1 MLGSTHGTL
10 TTDSRRARAIACGEH
25 PAQAV
30 HGRPAGAGDL
40 DVSGRPLYAA
50 VPDLDRFF
58 RPESVAVVGASD
70 TEGRP
75 NTGITRQLLAWSER
89 VGARLHPVHPT
100 RESVFG
106 IPCAPSVAALPEQVD
121 LAVLL
126 LSDPLPVIGELA
138 EAKVKFAVAFA
149 SGFAETGAEGAAA
162 QERLAAAVARADGL
176 RLLGPN
182 TNLNAF
188 ERFREDLDGPAI
200 ALITQSGH
208 QGRPL
213 FSLQELGIRL
223 SHWAPTGNEADLET
237 ADFISYFAERPE
249 VGAIAAYVEGLK
261 DGRAFL
267 LAADRAARRGVP
279 VVAVKVGRTETGA
292 RTAASHTGK
301 LTGADAVVDAAMR
314 QYGVIRVDGLDELQD
329 TATLLARAR
338 RHRVPDSSAS
348 APSAPASSAP
358 GSAMSSPAASS
369 PAVSRPALPRPEG
382 VVVYSISGG
391 TGAHF
396 ADLATEAGL
405 PLPTLS
411 EAKQAELH
419 QWIPDYLSVANPVDN
434 GGHPVGDWRGPRI
447 LDAILDD
454 PAVGVL
460 ICPITGPFPPMS
472 DKLAQD
478 LVAAAERTDKLVCV
492 VWGSPVGTEAAYRE
506 TLLGSSR
513 VATFRTFA
521 NCITAVRAHLDH
533 TRFTAAYRSPFD
545 EAPRSPSPSFR
556 KAQALMRPGQQLSE
570 HAAKQL
576 LRAYGIRVPRE
587 QLVTS
592 AAAAVR
598 AASLVGYPVVMK
610 ASGASIAHKTELGL
624 VKIGLTSASQIR
636 DAYRELTDIARYE
649 DVSLDGVL
657 VCQMVERGVEM
668 VVGVTHDDLF
678 GPTVTVGLGGVL
690 VEVLRDS
697 AVRVPPFGEDQAHAM
712 LAELRGRALLGGVR
726 GAPPA
731 DVDALVEVVLRVQ
744 RMALELGD
752 QIAELDIN
760 PLMVLPRGQG
770 AVALDALAACR

>member
-10 TTDSRRARAIACGEH
+10 TTDFRARVHACGES
-25 PAQAV
+25 PRTAV
-30 HGRPAGAGDL
+30 HSTAAPTAEDTVAV
-40 DVSGRPLYAA
+40 DVSGRPLHAD

-70 TEGRP
+70 ADGRP
-75 NTGITRQLLAWSER
+75 NTGITRQLIAWAER
-89 VGARLHPVHPT
+89 VGARIHPVHPT
-100 RESVFG
+100 RPTVFG
-106 IPCAPSVAALPEQVD
+106 LPCHASVADLPEQVD

-126 LSDPLPVIGELA
+126 VADPLPVIEELA
-138 EAKVKFAVAFA
+138 ETKVKFAVAFA
-149 SGFAETGAEGAAA
+149 SGFAEAGDAGAAA
-162 QERLAAAVARADGL
+162 QARLTAAVQRSGL

-208 QGRPL
+208 QGRPVYT
-213 FSLQELGIRL
+213 LQELGIRL

-237 ADFISYFAERPE
+237 SDFISYFAEQPE
-249 VGAIAAYVEGLK
+249 VGAIACYVEGLK
-261 DGRAFL
+261 DGRQFL
-267 LAADRAARRGVP
+267 LAADRAARNGVP

-292 RTAASHTGK
+292 RMAASHTGK
-301 LTGADAVVDAAMR
+301 LTGADTVVDAAMR
-314 QYGVIRVDGLDELQD
+314 QFGVIRVDGLDELQD
-329 TATLLARAR
+329 TAALLARAR
-338 RHRVPDSSAS
+338 KPKAD
-348 APSAPASSAP
+348 
-358 GSAMSSPAASS
+358 
-369 PAVSRPALPRPEG
+369 G

-396 ADLATEAGL
+396 SDLATEAGL
-405 PLPTLS
+405 TLPTLS
-411 EAKQAELH
+411 RPKQDELH
-419 QWIPDYLSVANPVDN
+419 QWIPDYLNVANPVDN
-434 GGHPVGDWRGPRI
+434 GGHPVGDWRGRKI
-447 LDAILDD
+447 IDALLAD
-454 PAVGVL
+454 PSVGVL

-478 LVAAAERTDKLVCV
+478 LVDAAEATDKLICV
-492 VWGSPVGTEAAYRE
+492 IWGSPVGTEDAYRRV
-506 TLLGSSR
+506 LLGSSR
-513 VATFRTFA
+513 VATFRTFG
-521 NCITAVRAHLDH
+521 NCITAVRAYLGHH
-533 TRFTAAYRSPFD
+533 RFTAGYRSPFED
-545 EAPRSPSPSFR
+545 APRSPSPSYR

-598 AASLVGYPVVMK
+598 AAGLVGYPVVMK
-610 ASGASIAHKTELGL
+610 ASGPQLAHKTELGL

-649 DVSLDGVL
+649 NVPLDGIL

-668 VVGVTHDDLF
+668 VVGVTQDDLF

-690 VEVLRDS
+690 VEVLHDA
-697 AVRVPPFGEDQAHAM
+697 AVRVPPFGEDQARAM
-712 LAELRGRALLGGVR
+712 LGELRGHALLEGVR

-731 DVDALVEVVLRVQ
+731 DVDALVEVVLRIQ

-752 QIAELDIN
+752 ELSELDIN

-770 AVALDALAACR
+770 AVALDALAICR

>member
-1 MLGSTHGTL
+1 MLGSTHGTF
-10 TTDSRRARAIACGEH
+10 TTDFRARVEACGET
-25 PAQAV
+25 PKAAV
-30 HGRPAGAGDL
+30 HSTAAPSAEDAVAL
-40 DVSGRPLYAA
+40 DVSGRPLYSD

-70 TEGRP
+70 ADGRP
-75 NTGITRQLLAWSER
+75 NTGITRQLIAWAGR
-89 VGARLHPVHPT
+89 VGARIHPVHPT
-100 RESVFG
+100 RPAVFG
-106 IPCAPSVAALPEQVD
+106 LPCHASVADLPEDVD

-126 LSDPLPVIGELA
+126 VGDPLPVIEELA
-138 EAKVKFAVAFA
+138 DTKVKFAVAFA
-149 SGFAETGAEGAAA
+149 SGFAETGDAGAAA
-162 QERLAAAVARADGL
+162 QARLTAAVRRSGL

-188 ERFREDLDGPAI
+188 EEFRDDLDGPAI

-208 QGRPL
+208 QGRPVYA
-213 FSLQELGIRL
+213 LQELGIRL

-237 ADFISYFAERPE
+237 ADFISYFAEQPE
-249 VGAIAAYVEGLK
+249 VGAIACYVEGLK
-261 DGRAFL
+261 DGRSFL

-292 RTAASHTGK
+292 RMAASHTGK
-301 LTGADAVVDAAMR
+301 LTGADTVVDAAMR
-314 QYGVIRVDGLDELQD
+314 QFGVIRVDGLDELQD
-329 TATLLARAR
+329 TAALLARAR
-338 RHRVPDSSAS
+338 RPKAD
-348 APSAPASSAP
+348 
-358 GSAMSSPAASS
+358 
-369 PAVSRPALPRPEG
+369 G

-396 ADLATEAGL
+396 SDLATEAGL
-405 PLPTLS
+405 TLPTLS
-411 EAKQAELH
+411 RARQDELH
-419 QWIPDYLSVANPVDN
+419 QWIPQYLNVANPVDN
-434 GGHPVGDWRGPRI
+434 GGHPVGDWRGRKI
-447 LDAILDD
+447 IDAILAD
-454 PAVGVL
+454 PSVGVL

-472 DKLAQD
+472 DRLAQD
-478 LVAAAERTDKLVCV
+478 LVDAAEQTDKLICV
-492 VWGSPVGTEAAYRE
+492 IWGSPVGTEEAYR
-506 TLLGSSR
+506 TTPLGSSR
-513 VATFRTFA
+513 VATFRTFG
-521 NCITAVRAHLDH
+521 NCITAVRAYLGHH
-533 TRFTAAYRSPFD
+533 RFTAAYRSPFD
-545 EAPRSPSPSFR
+545 DAPRTPSPSFR

-598 AASLVGYPVVMK
+598 AAGLVGYPVVMK
-610 ASGASIAHKTELGL
+610 ASGPQLAHKTEMGL

-649 DVSLDGVL
+649 NVPLDGIL

-668 VVGVTHDDLF
+668 VVGVTQDDLF

-690 VEVLRDS
+690 VEVLHDA
-697 AVRVPPFGEDQAHAM
+697 AVRVPPFGEDQARAM
-712 LAELRGRALLGGVR
+712 LTELRGHALLEGVR

-744 RMALELGD
+744 RMALELGED
-752 QIAELDIN
+752 LSELDIN

-770 AVALDALAACR
+770 AVALDALAVCR

>member
-10 TTDSRRARAIACGEH
+10 TSGLRHRVVACGDESRS
-25 PAQAV
+25 AAV
-30 HGRPAGAGDL
+30 HGSTPPATPAADDR
-40 DVSGRPLYAA
+40 DVSGRPLHAP

-70 TEGRP
+70 AEGRP
-75 NTGITRQLLAWSER
+75 NTGITRQLLAWAER

-106 IPCAPSVAALPEQVD
+106 LPCVPSVSALPEQVD

-126 LSDPLPVIGELA
+126 VKDPLPLVDELSD
-138 EAKVKFAVAFA
+138 AKVRFAVAFA
-149 SGFAETGAEGAAA
+149 SGFAETGEEGAAA
-162 QERLAAAVARADGL
+162 QARLAAAVSATDSGL

-188 ERFREDLDGPAI
+188 ERFREDLSGPAI

-208 QGRPL
+208 QGRPV
-213 FSLQELGIRL
+213 FSLQQIGVRL

-237 ADFISYFAERPE
+237 ADFISYFSSLPE
-249 VGAIAAYVEGLK
+249 VGAIAAYIEGLK

-267 LAADRAARRGVP
+267 LAADRAARNKVP

-301 LTGADAVVDAAMR
+301 LTGADDVVDAAMR
-314 QYGVIRVDGLDELQD
+314 QFGVIRVDGLDELQD
-329 TATLLARAR
+329 TAALLARAR
-338 RHRVPDSSAS
+338 
-348 APSAPASSAP
+348 APQAD
-358 GSAMSSPAASS
+358 
-369 PAVSRPALPRPEG
+369 G
-382 VVVYSISGG
+382 VAVYSISGG

-396 ADLATEAGL
+396 ADLATAAGL
-405 PLPTLS
+405 GLPTLS
-411 EAKQAELH
+411 AAKQAELH
-419 QWIPDYLSVANPVDN
+419 EWIPEYLGVANPIDN
-434 GGHPVGDWRGPRI
+434 GGHPVGDWRGRKI
-447 LDAILDD
+447 IDAILAD
-454 PAVGVL
+454 PSVGVL

-472 DKLAQD
+472 DRLAQD
-478 LVAAAERTDKLVCV
+478 LADAAEATDKLICV
-492 VWGSPVGTEAAYRE
+492 VWGSPVGTEDAYRQ

-513 VATFRTFA
+513 LATFRTFG
-521 NCITAVRAHLDH
+521 NCITAVRAYLEHH
-533 TRFTAAYRSPFD
+533 RFTAGYRSPFD
-545 EAPRSPSPSFR
+545 EAPRTPSPSFR

-598 AASLVGYPVVMK
+598 SAAQVGYPVVMK
-610 ASGASIAHKTELGL
+610 ASGPQLGHKTELGL
-624 VKIGLTSASQIR
+624 VKVGLTSASQVR
-636 DAYRELTDIARYE
+636 DAYRELTDIAAYE
-649 DVSLDGVL
+649 GVDLDGIL
-657 VCQMVERGVEM
+657 VCQMIERGVEM
-668 VVGVTHDDLF
+668 VVGVGRDALF

-690 VEVLRDS
+690 VEVLGDA
-697 AVRVPPFGEDQAHAM
+697 AVRVPPFGESDARAM
-712 LAELRGRALLGGVR
+712 LTELRGHPLLEGVR

-752 QIAELDIN
+752 DLSELDIN

-770 AVALDALAACR
+770 AVALDALAVCR

>member
-1 MLGSTHGTL
+1 MLGSTYGTF
-10 TTDSRRARAIACGEH
+10 TTDPRRARVVACGEA
-25 PAQAV
+25 PAPAV
-30 HGRPAGAGDL
+30 HGRAATADDL
-40 DVSGRPLYAA
+40 DVSGRPLHAE

-58 RPESVAVVGASD
+58 RPESVAVIGASD
-70 TEGRP
+70 AEGRP
-75 NTGITRQLLAWSER
+75 NTGITRQLMDWAER

-100 RESVFG
+100 RQSVFG
-106 IPCAPSVAALPEQVD
+106 TPCFPSVADLPEQVD

-126 LSDPLPVIGELA
+126 VSDPLPLIEELA
-138 EAKVKFAVAFA
+138 ESKVKFAVAFA
-149 SGFAETGAEGAAA
+149 SGFAETGEEGAAA
-162 QERLAAAVARADGL
+162 QARLAAAVERSGL

-188 ERFREDLDGPAI
+188 EKFRDDLEGPAI

-208 QGRPL
+208 QGRPV
-213 FSLQELGIRL
+213 FTMQEIGVRL

-237 ADFISYFAERPE
+237 SDFISYFAERPE
-249 VGAIAAYVEGLK
+249 VGAIACYVEGLK
-261 DGRAFL
+261 DGRSFL
-267 LAADRAARRGVP
+267 LAADRAAQRGVP

-292 RTAASHTGK
+292 RMAASHTGK
-301 LTGADAVVDAAMR
+301 LTGADTVVDAAMR

-329 TATLLARAR
+329 TSALLARAR
-338 RHRVPDSSAS
+338 P
-348 APSAPASSAP
+348 
-358 GSAMSSPAASS
+358 
-369 PAVSRPALPRPEG
+369 PRAEG

-396 ADLATEAGL
+396 SDLATEAGL
-405 PLPTLS
+405 PLPALS
-411 EAKQAELH
+411 DAKQAQLH
-419 QWIPDYLSVANPVDN
+419 QWIPDYLNVANPVDN
-434 GGHPVGDWRGPRI
+434 GGHPVGDWRGRKI
-447 LDAILDD
+447 IDAILDD
-454 PAVGVL
+454 PEVGVL

-478 LVAAAERTDKLVCV
+478 LVDAAEQTDKLVCV
-492 VWGSPVGTEAAYRE
+492 VWGSPVGTEDAYRT

-521 NCITAVRAHLDH
+521 NCITAVRAYLDH
-533 TRFTAAYRSPFD
+533 HRFTTRYRSPFAD
-545 EAPRSPSPSFR
+545 APRTASPSFR
-556 KAQALMRPGQQLSE
+556 KAQALMRSGQQLSE

-598 AASLVGYPVVMK
+598 AAGLVGYPVVMK
-610 ASGASIAHKTELGL
+610 ASGAHLAHKSELGL
-624 VKIGLTSASQIR
+624 VKIGLTSASQVR

-649 DVSLDGVL
+649 GIALDGVL

-668 VVGVTHDDLF
+668 VVGVTQDELF

-690 VEVLRDS
+690 VEVLRDV
-697 AVRVPPFGEDQAHAM
+697 AVRVPPFGEDQALTM
-712 LAELRGRALLGGVR
+712 LSELRGRPLLDGVR

-731 DVDALVEVVLRVQ
+731 DIDALVEVVLRVQ

-752 QIAELDIN
+752 ELAELDIN

-770 AVALDALAACR
+770 AVALDALAVCR

>member
-25 PAQAV
+25 PTQVV
-30 HGRPAGAGDL
+30 HGRPAEAGDL
-40 DVSGRPLYAA
+40 DVSGRPLYAD

-106 IPCAPSVAALPEQVD
+106 IPCAPSVADLPEQVD

-126 LSDPLPVIGELA
+126 LSDPLPVIDELA

-149 SGFAETGAEGAAA
+149 SGFAETGEEGAAA

-188 ERFREDLDGPAI
+188 ERFRDDLDGPAI

-208 QGRPL
+208 QGRPV

-314 QYGVIRVDGLDELQD
+314 QFGVIRVDGLDELQD

-338 RHRVPDSSAS
+338 RPRTPDPATPDSAT
-348 APSAPASSAP
+348 P
-358 GSAMSSPAASS
+358 GSAA
-369 PAVSRPALPRPEG
+369 PRPEG

-419 QWIPDYLSVANPVDN
+419 QWIPEYLSVANPVDN

-533 TRFTAAYRSPFD
+533 TRFTSAYRSPFD

-556 KAQALMRPGQQLSE
+556 KAKALMRPGQQLSE

-610 ASGASIAHKTELGL
+610 ASGARIAHKTELGL

-697 AVRVPPFGEDQAHAM
+697 AVRVPPFAEDQAHAM
-712 LAELRGRALLGGVR
+712 LAELRGRALLDGVR

-752 QIAELDIN
+752 EIAELDIN

-770 AVALDALAACR
+770 AVALDALAVCR

>member
-1 MLGSTHGTL
+1 MLGSTYGTF
-10 TTDSRRARAIACGEH
+10 TSDPRRARAVACGNL
-25 PAQAV
+25 PAATV
-30 HGRPAGAGDL
+30 HGRAAAAGDL
-40 DVSGRPLYAA
+40 DVGGRPLYAD

-58 RPESVAVVGASD
+58 RPESVAVIGASD
-70 TEGRP
+70 AEGRP
-75 NTGITRQLLAWSER
+75 NTGITRRLLAWAER

-100 RESVFG
+100 RTAVFG
-106 IPCAPSVAALPEQVD
+106 TPCVRSVRELAEPVD

-126 LSDPLPVIGELA
+126 VGDPLPVVEELA

-149 SGFAETGAEGAAA
+149 AGFAEAGDAGAAE
-162 QERLAAAVARADGL
+162 QERLAAAAARAGL

-188 ERFREDLDGPAI
+188 EEFRDDLEGPAI

-208 QGRPL
+208 QGRPV
-213 FSLQELGIRL
+213 FTLQELGVRL

-237 ADFISYFAERPE
+237 ADFISYFAEQPE

-279 VVAVKVGRTETGA
+279 VVAVKVGRTEAGA

-329 TATLLARAR
+329 TAALLARAR
-338 RHRVPDSSAS
+338 P
-348 APSAPASSAP
+348 
-358 GSAMSSPAASS
+358 
-369 PAVSRPALPRPEG
+369 PRSDG

-405 PLPTLS
+405 RLPTLS
-411 EAKQAELH
+411 AAKQAELH
-419 QWIPDYLSVANPVDN
+419 DWIPHYLNVANPVDN
-434 GGHPVGDWRGPRI
+434 GGHPVGDWRGRKI
-447 LDAILDD
+447 IDAILAD
-454 PAVGVL
+454 PDVGVL

-472 DKLAQD
+472 DRLAED
-478 LVAAAERTDKLVCV
+478 LVAAAEETDKLVCV

-521 NCITAVRAHLDH
+521 NCIGAVRAYVDH
-533 TRFTAAYRSPFD
+533 HRFTASYRSPFD
-545 EAPRSPSPSFR
+545 EAPRTVSPSFR
-556 KAQALMRPGQQLSE
+556 KAQALLRPGQQLSE

-598 AASLVGYPVVMK
+598 AAGLVGYPVVMK
-610 ASGASIAHKTELGL
+610 ASGAHIAHKTELGL
-624 VKIGLTSASQIR
+624 VKVGLTSASQVR
-636 DAYRELTDIARYE
+636 DAYRDLTDIARYE
-649 DVSLDGVL
+649 GVDLDGVL
-657 VCQMVERGVEM
+657 VCQLVERGVEM
-668 VVGVTHDDLF
+668 VVGVTPDPLF

-690 VEVLRDS
+690 VEVLRDV
-697 AVRVPPFGEDQAHAM
+697 AVRVPPFGEEEARGMVAS
-712 LAELRGRALLGGVR
+712 LRGRALLDGVR
-726 GAPPA
+726 GAAAA
-731 DVDALVEVVLRVQ
+731 DVDALVEVTLRVQ

-752 QIAELDIN
+752 SLAELDIN
-760 PLMVLPRGQG
+760 PLVVLPRGQG
-770 AVALDALAACR
+770 AVALDALAVCH

>member
-10 TTDSRRARAIACGEH
+10 TTDFRARVEACGET
-25 PAQAV
+25 PRTAV
-30 HGRPAGAGDL
+30 HSTTASSAREAGAL
-40 DVSGRPLYAA
+40 DVSGRPLHAD

-58 RPESVAVVGASD
+58 RPESVAVIGASD
-70 TEGRP
+70 VEGRP
-75 NTGITRQLLAWSER
+75 NTGITRQLIAWAER
-89 VGARLHPVHPT
+89 VGARIHPVHPT
-100 RESVFG
+100 RPTVFG
-106 IPCAPSVAALPEQVD
+106 LPCHASVADLPEQVD

-126 LSDPLPVIGELA
+126 VGDPLPVIEELA

-149 SGFAETGAEGAAA
+149 SGFAETGDAGAAA
-162 QERLAAAVARADGL
+162 QARLAGAVRRSGL

-188 ERFREDLDGPAI
+188 EEFRDDLEGPAI

-208 QGRPL
+208 QGRPVYT
-213 FSLQELGIRL
+213 LQELGIRL

-237 ADFISYFAERPE
+237 ADFISYFSEQPE
-249 VGAIAAYVEGLK
+249 VGAIACYVEGLK
-261 DGRAFL
+261 DGRSFL
-267 LAADRAARRGVP
+267 LAADRAARNGIP

-292 RTAASHTGK
+292 RMAASHTGK
-301 LTGADAVVDAAMR
+301 LTGADTVVDAAMR
-314 QYGVIRVDGLDELQD
+314 QFGVIRVDGLDELQD
-329 TATLLARAR
+329 TAALLARAR
-338 RHRVPDSSAS
+338 R
-348 APSAPASSAP
+348 
-358 GSAMSSPAASS
+358 
-369 PAVSRPALPRPEG
+369 PRAEG

-396 ADLATEAGL
+396 SDLATEAGL
-405 PLPTLS
+405 TLPTLS
-411 EAKQAELH
+411 PAKQDELH
-419 QWIPDYLSVANPVDN
+419 QWIPPYLNVANPVDN
-434 GGHPVGDWRGPRI
+434 GGHPVGDWRGRKI
-447 LDAILDD
+447 IDAILAD

-460 ICPITGPFPPMS
+460 ICPITGPFRPMS

-478 LVAAAERTDKLVCV
+478 LVDAAEQTDKLICV
-492 VWGSPVGTEAAYRE
+492 VWGSPVGTEEAYRT

-513 VATFRTFA
+513 VATFRTFG
-521 NCITAVRAHLDH
+521 NCITAVRAYLGHH
-533 TRFTAAYRSPFD
+533 RFTAAYRSPFED
-545 EAPRSPSPSFR
+545 APRTPSPSYR

-598 AASLVGYPVVMK
+598 AAGLVGYPVVMK
-610 ASGASIAHKTELGL
+610 ASGPQLGHKTELGL

-649 DVSLDGVL
+649 NVPLDGIL

-668 VVGVTHDDLF
+668 VVGVTQDDLF

-690 VEVLRDS
+690 VEVLHDA
-697 AVRVPPFGEDQAHAM
+697 AVRVPPFGEDQARAM
-712 LAELRGRALLGGVR
+712 LTELRGHALLEGVR

-752 QIAELDIN
+752 SLSELDIN

-770 AVALDALAACR
+770 AVALDALAICR

>member
-10 TTDSRRARAIACGEH
+10 TTHSRPARVVACGEQPPH
-25 PAQAV
+25 TV
-30 HGRPAGAGDL
+30 HGMSAPHHGSGGQGADAPVDR
-40 DVSGRPLYAA
+40 DVSGRPLHAP

-58 RPESVAVVGASD
+58 RPESVAVIGASD

-75 NTGITRQLLAWSER
+75 NTGITRQLIAWAER
-89 VGARLHPVHPT
+89 GGARLHPVHPH
-100 RESVFG
+100 RRQVFG
-106 IPCAPSVAALPEQVD
+106 RPCCATVADLPEPVD
-121 LAVLL
+121 LAVVLVG
-126 LSDPLPVIGELA
+126 DPLPVIEELA
-138 EAKVKFAVAFA
+138 EAKVKYAVAFA
-149 SGFAETGAEGAAA
+149 SGFAETGERGAAA
-162 QERLAAAVARADGL
+162 QARLAEAVERSGL

-188 ERFREDLDGPAI
+188 ETFREDLDGPAI

-208 QGRPL
+208 QGRPV
-213 FSLQELGIRL
+213 FTLQELGIRL

-237 ADFISYFAERPE
+237 ADFLSYFATRPE

-261 DGRAFL
+261 DGRSFL
-267 LAADRAARRGVP
+267 LAADRAARNKVP

-292 RTAASHTGK
+292 RMAASHTGK
-301 LTGADAVVDAAMR
+301 LTGADGVVDAAMR
-314 QYGVIRVDGLDELQD
+314 QFGVIRVDGLDELQD
-329 TATLLARAR
+329 TAALLARAKQ
-338 RHRVPDSSAS
+338 PTA
-348 APSAPASSAP
+348 
-358 GSAMSSPAASS
+358 
-369 PAVSRPALPRPEG
+369 EG
-382 VVVYSISGG
+382 VAVYSISGG

-396 ADLATEAGL
+396 SDLATAAGL
-405 PLPTLS
+405 RLPTLDG
-411 EAKQAELH
+411 AKQAELH
-419 QWIPDYLSVANPVDN
+419 QWIPDYLNVANPIDN
-434 GGHPVGDWRGPRI
+434 GGHPVGDWRGRKI
-447 LDAILDD
+447 IDAILAD
-454 PAVGVL
+454 PSIGVL

-478 LVAAAERTDKLVCV
+478 LVDAAEHTDKLVCV
-492 VWGSPVGTEAAYRE
+492 VWGSPVGTEEAYRS

-521 NCITAVRAHLDH
+521 NCIMAVRAYLDH
-533 TRFTAAYRSPFD
+533 HRFAAAYRSPFD
-545 EAPRSPSPSFR
+545 DAPRVLSPSAR

-610 ASGASIAHKTELGL
+610 ASGPQLAHKTELGL
-624 VKIGLTSASQIR
+624 VKVALTSASQVR

-649 DVSLDGVL
+649 DLPLDGVL
-657 VCQMVERGVEM
+657 VCQMIERGVEM
-668 VVGVTHDDLF
+668 VVGVTHDSLF

-690 VEVLRDS
+690 VEVLRDV
-697 AVRVPPFGEDQAHAM
+697 AVGVPPFGEDQTRAM
-712 LAELRGRALLGGVR
+712 LDELRGRALLDGVR

-744 RMALELGD
+744 RMALEMGGEL
-752 QIAELDIN
+752 AELDIN
-760 PLMVLPRGQG
+760 PLVVLPRGQG
-770 AVALDALAACR
+770 AVALDALAVCH

>member
-10 TTDSRRARAIACGEH
+10 TTDSRRARVIACGEQ
-25 PAQAV
+25 PSPVV
-30 HGRPAGAGDL
+30 HGRPAEVDDL
-40 DVSGRPLYAA
+40 DVSGRPLYADA
-50 VPDLDRFF
+50 PDLDRFF
-58 RPESVAVVGASD
+58 RPGSVAVIGASD
-70 TEGRP
+70 AEGRP
-75 NTGITRQLLAWSER
+75 NTGITRQLIGWAER

-100 RESVFG
+100 RASVFG
-106 IPCAPSVAALPEQVD
+106 LPCLPSVADLPEQVD

-126 LSDPLPVIGELA
+126 VADPLPVIEELA
-138 EAKVKFAVAFA
+138 EAKVRFAVAFA

-162 QERLAAAVARADGL
+162 QTRLADAVRRSGL

-188 ERFREDLDGPAI
+188 EHFRDDLEGPAV

-208 QGRPL
+208 QGRPV
-213 FSLQELGIRL
+213 FAMQQLGVRL

-249 VGAIAAYVEGLK
+249 VGAIACYIEGLK
-261 DGRAFL
+261 DGRSFL
-267 LAADRAARRGVP
+267 LAADRAARRKVP
-279 VVAVKVGRTETGA
+279 VVAVKVGRTETGS

-329 TATLLARAR
+329 TAALLARAR
-338 RHRVPDSSAS
+338 PPQAD
-348 APSAPASSAP
+348 
-358 GSAMSSPAASS
+358 
-369 PAVSRPALPRPEG
+369 G

-396 ADLATEAGL
+396 ADLAGAAGL
-405 PLPTLS
+405 DLPVLS
-411 EAKQAELH
+411 DAKQAELH
-419 QWIPDYLSVANPVDN
+419 TWIPDYLNVVNPVDN
-434 GGHPVGDWRGPRI
+434 GGHPVGDWRGRKI
-447 LDAILDD
+447 IDALLAD

-478 LVAAAERTDKLVCV
+478 LVDAAERTDKLVCV
-492 VWGSPVGTEAAYRE
+492 VWGSPVGTEDAYRT

-533 TRFTAAYRSPFD
+533 ARFTAAYRSPFD
-545 EAPRSPSPSFR
+545 EAPRTPSPSFR
-556 KAQALMRPGQQLSE
+556 KAQALMRPGHQLSE

-598 AASLVGYPVVMK
+598 AASQVGYPVVMK
-610 ASGASIAHKTELGL
+610 ASGAQLAHKTELGL
-624 VKIGLTSASQIR
+624 VKIGLTSASQVR

-649 DVSLDGVL
+649 GLPLDGVL

-668 VVGVTHDDLF
+668 VVGVTHDQLF

-690 VEVLRDS
+690 VEVLRDA
-697 AVRVPPFGEDQAHAM
+697 AVRVPPFGDDEARAM
-712 LAELRGRALLGGVR
+712 LSELRGRALLDGVR

-731 DVDALVEVVLRVQ
+731 DVDALVEVVVRVQ

-752 QIAELDIN
+752 EISELDIN

-770 AVALDALAACR
+770 AVALDALVVCS

>member
-10 TTDSRRARAIACGEH
+10 TTDFRARVEACGET
-25 PAQAV
+25 PRAAV
-30 HGRPAGAGDL
+30 HSSAAPSADDAVPV
-40 DVSGRPLYAA
+40 DVSGRPLHAD

-58 RPESVAVVGASD
+58 RPESVAVIGASD

-75 NTGITRQLLAWSER
+75 NTGITRRLIGWAER
-89 VGARLHPVHPT
+89 VGARIHPVHPT
-100 RESVFG
+100 RPTVFG
-106 IPCAPSVAALPEQVD
+106 LACHASVADLPEQVD

-126 LSDPLPVIGELA
+126 VSDPLPVIEELA
-138 EAKVKFAVAFA
+138 DTKVKFAVAFA
-149 SGFAETGAEGAAA
+149 SGFAETGGAGAAA
-162 QERLAAAVARADGL
+162 QERLAAAVQRSGL

-188 ERFREDLDGPAI
+188 EEFRDDLDGPAI

-208 QGRPL
+208 QGRPVYT
-213 FSLQELGIRL
+213 LQELGIRL

-237 ADFISYFAERPE
+237 SDFISYFAEQPE
-249 VGAIAAYVEGLK
+249 VGAIACYVEGLK
-261 DGRAFL
+261 DGRSFL
-267 LAADRAARRGVP
+267 LAADRAARNGVP

-301 LTGADAVVDAAMR
+301 LTGADTVVDAAMR
-314 QYGVIRVDGLDELQD
+314 QFGVIRVDGLDELQD
-329 TATLLARAR
+329 TAALLARAR
-338 RHRVPDSSAS
+338 RPKAD
-348 APSAPASSAP
+348 
-358 GSAMSSPAASS
+358 
-369 PAVSRPALPRPEG
+369 G

-396 ADLATEAGL
+396 SDLATEAGL
-405 PLPTLS
+405 TLPALS
-411 EAKQAELH
+411 QAKQDELH
-419 QWIPDYLSVANPVDN
+419 QWIPPYLNVANPVDN
-434 GGHPVGDWRGPRI
+434 GGHPVGDWRGRKI
-447 LDAILDD
+447 IDAILAD
-454 PAVGVL
+454 PSVGVL

-472 DKLAQD
+472 DRLAQD
-478 LVAAAERTDKLVCV
+478 LVDAAEQSDKLICV
-492 VWGSPVGTEAAYRE
+492 IWGSPVGTEDAYRT

-513 VATFRTFA
+513 VATFRTFG
-521 NCITAVRAHLDH
+521 NCITAVRAYLGHH
-533 TRFTAAYRSPFD
+533 RFTAGYRSPFED
-545 EAPRSPSPSFR
+545 APRTPSPSYR
-556 KAQALMRPGQQLSE
+556 KAKALMRPGQQLSE

-598 AASLVGYPVVMK
+598 AAGLVGYPVVMK
-610 ASGASIAHKTELGL
+610 ASGPQLGHKTELGL

-649 DVSLDGVL
+649 NVPLDGIL

-668 VVGVTHDDLF
+668 VVGVTQDDLF

-690 VEVLRDS
+690 VEVLHDA
-697 AVRVPPFGEDQAHAM
+697 AVRVPPFGEDQARAM
-712 LAELRGRALLGGVR
+712 LTELRGHALLEGVR

-731 DVDALVEVVLRVQ
+731 DVDALVEVILRIQ
-744 RMALELGD
+744 RMALEFGD
-752 QIAELDIN
+752 ELSELDIN

-770 AVALDALAACR
+770 AVALDALAICR

>member
-10 TTDSRRARAIACGEH
+10 TTDSRRARVIACGEQ
-25 PAQAV
+25 PSPVV
-30 HGRPAGAGDL
+30 HGRPADVDDL

-58 RPESVAVVGASD
+58 RPESVAVIGASD
-70 TEGRP
+70 AEGRP
-75 NTGITRQLLAWSER
+75 NTGITRQLLAWAER
-89 VGARLHPVHPT
+89 VGARLYPVHPT
-100 RESVFG
+100 RPAVFG
-106 IPCAPSVAALPEQVD
+106 IPCFSSVADLPEQVD
-121 LAVLL
+121 LAALL
-126 LSDPLPVIGELA
+126 VGDPASVIDELT
-138 EAKVKFAVAFA
+138 EAKVRFAVAFA
-149 SGFAETGAEGAAA
+149 SGFAETGPEGAAA
-162 QERLAAAVARADGL
+162 QSRLAAAVSRSGL

-188 ERFREDLDGPAI
+188 ERFRDDLEGPAI

-208 QGRPL
+208 QGRPV
-213 FSLQELGIRL
+213 FALQELGIRL

-249 VGAIAAYVEGLK
+249 VGAIACYIEGLK
-261 DGRAFL
+261 NGRSFL
-267 LAADRAARRGVP
+267 LAADRAVRRGVP

-301 LTGADAVVDAAMR
+301 LTGSDAVVDAAMR

-329 TATLLARAR
+329 TAALLARAR
-338 RHRVPDSSAS
+338 
-348 APSAPASSAP
+348 APRAD
-358 GSAMSSPAASS
+358 
-369 PAVSRPALPRPEG
+369 G
-382 VVVYSISGG
+382 VAVYSISGG

-396 ADLATEAGL
+396 ADLATAAGL
-405 PLPTLS
+405 SLPTLS
-411 EAKQAELH
+411 AAKQAELH
-419 QWIPDYLSVANPVDN
+419 TWIPEYLNVANPVDN
-434 GGHPVGDWRGPRI
+434 GGHPVGDPRGRKI
-447 LDAILDD
+447 IDAILAD
-454 PAVGVL
+454 PSVGVL
-460 ICPITGPFPPMS
+460 VCPITGPFPPMS

-478 LVAAAERTDKLVCV
+478 LVDAAERTDKLVCV

-521 NCITAVRAHLDH
+521 NCVTAVRAHLEH
-533 TRFTAAYRSPFD
+533 HRFAAAYRSPFD
-545 EAPRSPSPSFR
+545 EAPRTPSPSFR

-592 AAAAVR
+592 AAASVR
-598 AASLVGYPVVMK
+598 AAGLVGYPVVMK
-610 ASGASIAHKTELGL
+610 ASGAQIAHKTELGL
-624 VKIGLTSASQIR
+624 VKVDLTSASQVR

-649 DVSLDGVL
+649 GISLDGVL

-668 VVGVTHDDLF
+668 VVGVAHDPLF

-690 VEVLRDS
+690 VEVLRDT
-697 AVRVPPFGEDQAHAM
+697 AVRVPPFGEDQARTM
-712 LAELRGRALLGGVR
+712 LTELRGRALLDGVR
-726 GAPPA
+726 GGPPV
-731 DVDALVEVVLRVQ
+731 DVDALVEVILRVQ

-752 QIAELDIN
+752 DIAELDIN

-770 AVALDALAACR
+770 AVALDALAVCH

>member
-10 TTDSRRARAIACGEH
+10 TTDSRRARVIACGEQ
-25 PAQAV
+25 PSPVV
-30 HGRPAGAGDL
+30 HGRPAEVDDL
-40 DVSGRPLYAA
+40 DVSGRPLYAT

-58 RPESVAVVGASD
+58 RPECVAVIGASD
-70 TEGRP
+70 AEGRP
-75 NTGITRQLLAWSER
+75 NTGITRQLIAWAER

-100 RESVFG
+100 RRTVFG
-106 IPCAPSVAALPEQVD
+106 LPCLPSVADIPEQVD

-126 LSDPLPVIGELA
+126 VADPLPVIGELT

-149 SGFAETGAEGAAA
+149 SGFAETGTEGAAA
-162 QERLAAAVARADGL
+162 QTRLAAAVHGSGL

-188 ERFREDLDGPAI
+188 ENFRDDLDGPAV

-208 QGRPL
+208 QGRPV
-213 FSLQELGIRL
+213 FAMQQLGVRL

-237 ADFISYFAERPE
+237 ADFISYFSERPE
-249 VGAIAAYVEGLK
+249 VGAIACYVEGLK
-261 DGRAFL
+261 DGRSFL
-267 LAADRAARRGVP
+267 LAADRAARRKVP

-329 TATLLARAR
+329 TAALLARAR
-338 RHRVPDSSAS
+338 PPQAD
-348 APSAPASSAP
+348 
-358 GSAMSSPAASS
+358 
-369 PAVSRPALPRPEG
+369 G

-396 ADLATEAGL
+396 ADLASEAGL
-405 PLPTLS
+405 DLPVLS

-419 QWIPDYLSVANPVDN
+419 TWIPGYLNVANPVDN
-434 GGHPVGDWRGPRI
+434 GGHPVGDWRGRKI
-447 LDAILDD
+447 IDAILAD

-478 LVAAAERTDKLVCV
+478 LVDAAEQTDKLVCV

-533 TRFTAAYRSPFD
+533 ARFTAAYRSPFD
-545 EAPRSPSPSFR
+545 EAPRTPSPSFR

-570 HAAKQL
+570 HGAKQL

-598 AASLVGYPVVMK
+598 AASQVGYPVVMK
-610 ASGASIAHKTELGL
+610 ASGAQIAHKTELGL
-624 VKIGLTSASQIR
+624 VKIGLTSASQVR

-649 DVSLDGVL
+649 GISLDGVL

-668 VVGVTHDDLF
+668 VVGVTHDQLF

-690 VEVLRDS
+690 VEVLRDF
-697 AVRVPPFGEDQAHAM
+697 AVRVPPFGDDQARAM
-712 LAELRGRALLGGVR
+712 LSELRGRALLDGVR
-726 GAPPA
+726 GGPPV
-731 DVDALVEVVLRVQ
+731 DVDALVEVVIRVQ

-752 QIAELDIN
+752 DIAELDIN

-770 AVALDALAACR
+770 AVALDALVLCR

>member
-1 MLGSTHGTL
+1 MLGSTHGSL
-10 TTDSRRARAIACGEH
+10 TTDSRRARVVACEERTS
-25 PAQAV
+25 PVV
-30 HGRPAGAGDL
+30 HGRPAAAGEL

-75 NTGITRQLLAWSER
+75 NTGITRQLLSWAER
-89 VGARLHPVHPT
+89 VGARLYPVHPT
-100 RESVFG
+100 RRSVFG
-106 IPCAPSVAALPEQVD
+106 LPCASRVTDLPEQID

-126 LSDPLPVIGELA
+126 VSDPLPVIEELA
-138 EAKVKFAVAFA
+138 AAKVRFAVAFA
-149 SGFAETGAEGAAA
+149 SGFAETGAQGAAA
-162 QERLAAAVARADGL
+162 QARLAAAVERSGI

-188 ERFREDLDGPAI
+188 ERFRDDLDGPAI

-208 QGRPL
+208 QGRPV
-213 FSLQELGIRL
+213 FALQELGVRL

-237 ADFISYFAERPE
+237 ADFLSYFAERPE
-249 VGAIAAYVEGLK
+249 VGAIACYIEGLK
-261 DGRAFL
+261 DGRSFL

-301 LTGADAVVDAAMR
+301 LTGADDVVDAAMR

-338 RHRVPDSSAS
+338 
-348 APSAPASSAP
+348 APRAD
-358 GSAMSSPAASS
+358 
-369 PAVSRPALPRPEG
+369 G

-391 TGAHF
+391 TGAHV

-405 PLPTLS
+405 RLPVLS
-411 EAKQAELH
+411 EARQAELH
-419 QWIPDYLSVANPVDN
+419 QWIPEYLSVANPVDN
-434 GGHPVGDWRGPRI
+434 GGHPVGDRRGRKI
-447 LDAILDD
+447 IDAILDD
-454 PAVGVL
+454 PEVGVL
-460 ICPITGPFPPMS
+460 ICPVTGPFPPLS
-472 DKLAQD
+472 DRLVQD
-478 LVAAAERTDKLVCV
+478 LVDAAEHTDKLVCV

-513 VATFRTFA
+513 VATFRTVA
-521 NCITAVRAHLDH
+521 NCLLAVRAHLDH
-533 TRFTAAYRSPFD
+533 HRFVDGYRSPFD
-545 EAPRSPSPSFR
+545 EAPRTPSPSFR
-556 KAQALMRPGQQLSE
+556 KARALMRPGEQLSE

-598 AASLVGYPVVMK
+598 AAGLVGYPVVMK
-610 ASGASIAHKTELGL
+610 ASGARIAHKTDLGL
-624 VKIGLTSASQIR
+624 VKVGLTSASQVR
-636 DAYRELTDIARYE
+636 DACRELTDIARYE
-649 DVSLDGVL
+649 GITLDGVL

-668 VVGVTHDDLF
+668 VVGVGHDDLF

-690 VEVLRDS
+690 VEVLRDA
-697 AVRVPPFGEDQAHAM
+697 AVRVPPFGEEQARAM
-712 LAELRGRALLGGVR
+712 LGELRGRPLLDGVR
-726 GAPPA
+726 GRPPA
-731 DVDALVEVVLRVQ
+731 DLDALVEVVLRVQ

-752 QIAELDIN
+752 AIAELEIN
-760 PLMVLPRGQG
+760 PLMVLPSGQG
-770 AVALDALAACR
+770 AVALDALAVCR

>member
-25 PAQAV
+25 PSPVV
-30 HGRPAGAGDL
+30 HGRPAATDDL
-40 DVSGRPLYAA
+40 DVSGRPLYAD

-58 RPESVAVVGASD
+58 RPGSVAVVGASD
-70 TEGRP
+70 AEGRP
-75 NTGITRQLLAWSER
+75 NTGITRQLLAWAER

-100 RESVFG
+100 RQSVFG
-106 IPCAPSVAALPEQVD
+106 IPCSPSVADLPEQVD

-126 LSDPLPVIGELA
+126 VSDPLPVIEQLA
-138 EAKVKFAVAFA
+138 ETKVKFAVAFA
-149 SGFAETGAEGAAA
+149 SGFAETGTEGAAA
-162 QERLAAAVARADGL
+162 QERLAAAVARSGL

-188 ERFREDLDGPAI
+188 ERFRDDLDGPAI

-208 QGRPL
+208 QGRPV
-213 FSLQELGIRL
+213 FALQELGIRL

-237 ADFISYFAERPE
+237 SDFISYFAEQPE

-261 DGRAFL
+261 DGRSFL

-314 QYGVIRVDGLDELQD
+314 QFGVIRVDGLDELQD
-329 TATLLARAR
+329 TAALLARAR
-338 RHRVPDSSAS
+338 RRPDTE
-348 APSAPASSAP
+348 
-358 GSAMSSPAASS
+358 GG
-369 PAVSRPALPRPEG
+369 RPPTADG

-396 ADLATEAGL
+396 ADLAAEAGL
-405 PLPTLS
+405 HLPVLS
-411 EAKQAELH
+411 DARQAELH
-419 QWIPDYLSVANPVDN
+419 QWIPEYLNVANPVDN
-434 GGHPVGDWRGPRI
+434 GGHPVGDWRGRKI
-447 LDAILDD
+447 IDAILDD
-454 PAVGVL
+454 PDVGVL

-478 LVAAAERTDKLVCV
+478 LVDAAEQTDKLVCV
-492 VWGSPVGTEAAYRE
+492 VWGSPVGTEPAYRE

-533 TRFTAAYRSPFD
+533 QRFTTTYHSPFD

-610 ASGASIAHKTELGL
+610 ASGARIAHKTELGL
-624 VKIGLTSASQIR
+624 VKIGLTSASQVR

-649 DVSLDGVL
+649 GISLDGVL

-668 VVGVTHDDLF
+668 VVGVTHDRLF

-697 AVRVPPFGEDQAHAM
+697 AVRVPPFGEDQARAM
-712 LAELRGRALLGGVR
+712 LTELRGLALLDGVR

-752 QIAELDIN
+752 DLAELDIN

-770 AVALDALAACR
+770 AVALDALAVCR

>member
-10 TTDSRRARAIACGEH
+10 TTDSRRARVIACGEQ
-25 PAQAV
+25 PAPAV
-30 HGRPAGAGDL
+30 HGRPAATDDL
-40 DVSGRPLYAA
+40 DVSGRPLYAG

-58 RPESVAVVGASD
+58 RPERVAVVGASD
-70 TEGRP
+70 AEGRP

-89 VGARLHPVHPT
+89 VGARLYPVHPT

-106 IPCAPSVAALPEQVD
+106 IPCVAAVADLPEEVD

-126 LSDPLPVIGELA
+126 VSDPLPVIEELA
-138 EAKVKFAVAFA
+138 ETKVKFAVAFA

-162 QERLAAAVARADGL
+162 QARLAAAVERSGL

-208 QGRPL
+208 QGRPV
-213 FSLQELGIRL
+213 FTMQELGVRL
-223 SHWAPTGNEADLET
+223 SHWAPTGNEADLES
-237 ADFISYFAERPE
+237 ADFISYFAEQPE
-249 VGAIAAYVEGLK
+249 VGAIACYVEGLK
-261 DGRAFL
+261 DGRSFL

-329 TATLLARAR
+329 TAALLARAR
-338 RHRVPDSSAS
+338 P
-348 APSAPASSAP
+348 PSAD
-358 GSAMSSPAASS
+358 
-369 PAVSRPALPRPEG
+369 G

-396 ADLATEAGL
+396 SDLATEAGL
-405 PLPTLS
+405 SLPRLS
-411 EAKQAELH
+411 PGKQAELH
-419 QWIPDYLSVANPVDN
+419 EWIPEYLDVSNPVDN
-434 GGHPVGDWRGPRI
+434 GGHPVGDWRGRKI
-447 LDAILDD
+447 IDAILAD
-454 PAVGVL
+454 PGVGVL

-478 LVAAAERTDKLVCV
+478 LVDAAEQTDKLVCV

-513 VATFRTFA
+513 VATFRTFS
-521 NCITAVRAHLDH
+521 NCITAVRAHLEH
-533 TRFTAAYRSPFD
+533 ARFSSFYRSPFD
-545 EAPRSPSPSFR
+545 EAPRTSSPSFR

-592 AAAAVR
+592 AAASVR
-598 AASLVGYPVVMK
+598 AAGLVGYPVVMK
-610 ASGASIAHKTELGL
+610 ASGAQLAHKTELGL
-624 VKIGLTSASQIR
+624 VKIGLTSASQVR
-636 DAYRELTDIARYE
+636 DAYRDLTDIARYE
-649 DVSLDGVL
+649 DVPLDGVL
-657 VCQMVERGVEM
+657 VCQMVEPGVEM
-668 VVGVTHDDLF
+668 VVGVTQDELF

-697 AVRVPPFGEDQAHAM
+697 AVRVPPFGEDQARSM
-712 LAELRGRALLGGVR
+712 LSELRGRALLDGVR
-726 GAPPA
+726 GRPPA
-731 DVDALVEVVLRVQ
+731 DLDALVEVVLRVQ
-744 RMALELGD
+744 RMALELDGELY
-752 QIAELDIN
+752 ELDIN

-770 AVALDALAACR
+770 AVALDALAVCR

>member
-10 TTDSRRARAIACGEH
+10 TTDSRRARAIACGEY
-25 PAQAV
+25 PAQVV
-30 HGRPAGAGDL
+30 HGRPAEAGEL
-40 DVSGRPLYAA
+40 DVSGRPLYAD

-100 RESVFG
+100 RATVFG
-106 IPCAPSVAALPEQVD
+106 IPCSPSVADLPEQVD

-126 LSDPLPVIGELA
+126 LSDPLPVIDELA
-138 EAKVKFAVAFA
+138 AAKVKFAVAFA

-188 ERFREDLDGPAI
+188 ERFRDDLDGPAI

-208 QGRPL
+208 QGRPV

-338 RHRVPDSSAS
+338 RPRTPDS
-348 APSAPASSAP
+348 AP
-358 GSAMSSPAASS
+358 
-369 PAVSRPALPRPEG
+369 PRPEG

-405 PLPTLS
+405 PLPALS

-472 DKLAQD
+472 DKLAED

-556 KAQALMRPGQQLSE
+556 KAKALMRPGQQLSE

-649 DVSLDGVL
+649 DISLDGVL

-697 AVRVPPFGEDQAHAM
+697 AVRVPPFGEDQARAM
-712 LAELRGRALLGGVR
+712 LCELRGRALLDGVR

-770 AVALDALAACR
+770 AVALDALAVCR

>member
-10 TTDSRRARAIACGEH
+10 TTDSRRARVIACGEQ
-25 PAQAV
+25 PAPAV
-30 HGRPAGAGDL
+30 HGRPAEADDL
-40 DVSGRPLYAA
+40 DVSGRPLYAT

-70 TEGRP
+70 AEGRP
-75 NTGITRQLLAWSER
+75 NTGITRQLLAWAER
-89 VGARLHPVHPT
+89 VGARIHPVHPT
-100 RESVFG
+100 REAVFG
-106 IPCAPSVAALPEQVD
+106 IPCVASVADLPEQVD

-126 LSDPLPVIGELA
+126 VADPLPVVEELA
-138 EAKVKFAVAFA
+138 ESKVRFAVAFA
-149 SGFAETGAEGAAA
+149 SGFAETGVRGAAA
-162 QERLAAAVARADGL
+162 QARLAAAVERSGL

-188 ERFREDLDGPAI
+188 EEFREDLPGPAI

-208 QGRPL
+208 QGRPV
-213 FSLQELGIRL
+213 FTMQELGVRL

-249 VGAIAAYVEGLK
+249 VGAIACYVEGLK
-261 DGRAFL
+261 DGRSFL

-329 TATLLARAR
+329 TAALLARAR
-338 RHRVPDSSAS
+338 P
-348 APSAPASSAP
+348 
-358 GSAMSSPAASS
+358 PAAD
-369 PAVSRPALPRPEG
+369 G

-396 ADLATEAGL
+396 SDLATEAGL
-405 PLPTLS
+405 RLPRLS
-411 EAKQAELH
+411 DAKQAELH
-419 QWIPDYLSVANPVDN
+419 QWIPEYLDVANPVDN
-434 GGHPVGDWRGPRI
+434 GGHPVGDWRGRRI
-447 LDAILDD
+447 IDAILAD
-454 PAVGVL
+454 PSVGVL

-472 DKLAQD
+472 DRLAQD
-478 LVAAAERTDKLVCV
+478 LVDAAERTDKLVCV
-492 VWGSPVGTEAAYRE
+492 VWGSPLGTESAYRD

-533 TRFTAAYRSPFD
+533 ARFTAGYRSPFD
-545 EAPRSPSPSFR
+545 EAPRTASPSYR
-556 KAQALMRPGQQLSE
+556 KAEALMRPGRQLSE

-592 AAAAVR
+592 AAASVR
-598 AASLVGYPVVMK
+598 AAGLVGYPVVMK
-610 ASGASIAHKTELGL
+610 ASGAQLAHKTELGL
-624 VKIGLTSASQIR
+624 VRVGLTSASQVR
-636 DAYRELTDIARYE
+636 DTYRELTDIARYE
-649 DVSLDGVL
+649 DVRLDGVL
-657 VCQMVERGVEM
+657 VCQMVEPGVEM
-668 VVGVTHDDLF
+668 VVGVTHDALF

-690 VEVLRDS
+690 VEVLRDT
-697 AVRVPPFGEDQAHAM
+697 AVRVPPFGEDQARGM
-712 LAELRGRALLGGVR
+712 LDELRGRALLDGVR
-726 GAPPA
+726 RRPPA
-731 DVDALVEVVLRVQ
+731 DLDALVEVVLRVQ
-744 RMALELGD
+744 RMALELDGEL
-752 QIAELDIN
+752 AELDIN

-770 AVALDALAACR
+770 AVALDALAVCR

>member
-1 MLGSTHGTL
+1 MLGSTHGTF
-10 TTDSRRARAIACGEH
+10 TTGLRARVEACGES
-25 PAQAV
+25 PRTAV
-30 HGRPAGAGDL
+30 HGHAAAPGDR
-40 DVSGRPLYAA
+40 DVSGRALHAE

-58 RPESVAVVGASD
+58 RPRSVAVVGASD

-75 NTGITRQLLAWSER
+75 NTGITRQLLAWAER
-89 VGARLHPVHPT
+89 VGAEVVPVHPT
-100 RESVFG
+100 RTAVFG
-106 IPCAPSVAALPEQVD
+106 IDCVPSVKALAAPVD

-126 LSDPLPVIGELA
+126 VADPLPVVEELGEA
-138 EAKVKFAVAFA
+138 GVPFAVAFA
-149 SGFAETGAEGAAA
+149 SGFAETGADGAAA
-162 QERLAAAVARADGL
+162 QQRLAEAVRRSGV

-188 ERFREDLDGPAI
+188 ERFRDDLDGPAV

-213 FSLQELGIRL
+213 FTLQELGVRL

-237 ADFISYFAERPE
+237 ADFLSYFASLPE

-261 DGRAFL
+261 DGRSFL
-267 LAADRAARRGVP
+267 LAADRAAREGVP

-301 LTGADAVVDAAMR
+301 LTGADRVVDAAMR
-314 QYGVIRVDGLDELQD
+314 QFGVIRVDGLDQLQD

-338 RHRVPDSSAS
+338 RPVAD
-348 APSAPASSAP
+348 
-358 GSAMSSPAASS
+358 
-369 PAVSRPALPRPEG
+369 G

-396 ADLATEAGL
+396 ADLATAAGL
-405 PLPTLS
+405 DLPTLTQ
-411 EAKQAELH
+411 AKQDELH
-419 QWIPDYLSVANPVDN
+419 QWIPPYLRVANPVDN
-434 GGHPVGDWRGPRI
+434 GGHPVGDWRGRKI
-447 LDAILDD
+447 IDAILAD
-454 PAVGVL
+454 PSVGVL

-478 LVAAAERTDKLVCV
+478 LVDAAEATDKLVCV
-492 VWGSPVGTEAAYRE
+492 VWGSPLGTEDAYRT

-521 NCITAVRAHLDH
+521 NCVGAVKAYLDH
-533 TRFTAAYRSPFD
+533 HRFTAGYRSPFD
-545 EAPRSPSPSFR
+545 GAPRTPSPSFR
-556 KAQALMRPGQQLSE
+556 KAQGLMRPGQRLSE

-598 AASLVGYPVVMK
+598 AAGLVGYPVVMK
-610 ASGASIAHKTELGL
+610 ASGGQLAHKTELGL
-624 VKIGLTSASQIR
+624 VKVGLTSASQVR
-636 DAYRELTDIARYE
+636 DAYRDLTDIARYE
-649 DVSLDGVL
+649 QIDLDGIL
-657 VCQMVERGVEM
+657 VCQMVGKGVEM
-668 VVGVTHDDLF
+668 VVGVTRDDLF

-690 VEVLRDS
+690 VEVLNDT
-697 AVRVPPFGEDQAHAM
+697 AVRVPPFGEREARSM
-712 LAELRGRALLGGVR
+712 LDELRGRALLDGVR

-744 RMALELGD
+744 RMALELDGD
-752 QIAELDIN
+752 LSELDIN

-770 AVALDALAACR
+770 AVALDALAVCR

>member
-10 TTDSRRARAIACGEH
+10 TTDFRARVEACGET
-25 PAQAV
+25 PRTAV
-30 HGRPAGAGDL
+30 HSTAAPSAEDTAAL
-40 DVSGRPLYAA
+40 DVSGRPLRSD

-58 RPESVAVVGASD
+58 RPESVAVIGASD

-75 NTGITRQLLAWSER
+75 NTGITRQLIAWAQR
-89 VGARLHPVHPT
+89 VGARVHPVHPT
-100 RESVFG
+100 RTSVFG
-106 IPCAPSVAALPEQVD
+106 LPCRASVAELPEQVD

-126 LSDPLPVIGELA
+126 VADPLPVIEELA

-149 SGFAETGAEGAAA
+149 SGFAETGDAGAAA
-162 QERLAAAVARADGL
+162 QARLAAAVRRSGL

-188 ERFREDLDGPAI
+188 ERFRDDLDGPAI

-208 QGRPL
+208 QGRPV
-213 FSLQELGIRL
+213 FTLQELGIRL

-237 ADFISYFAERPE
+237 SDFISYFAERPE
-249 VGAIAAYVEGLK
+249 VGAIACYVEGLR
-261 DGRAFL
+261 DGRQFL
-267 LAADRAARRGVP
+267 LAADRAARNGVP

-301 LTGADAVVDAAMR
+301 LTGADTVVDAAMR
-314 QYGVIRVDGLDELQD
+314 QFGVIRVDGLDELQD
-329 TATLLARAR
+329 TAALLARAR
-338 RHRVPDSSAS
+338 KPLAD
-348 APSAPASSAP
+348 
-358 GSAMSSPAASS
+358 
-369 PAVSRPALPRPEG
+369 G

-396 ADLATEAGL
+396 SDLASEAGL
-405 PLPTLS
+405 SLPTLS
-411 EAKQAELH
+411 RAKQDELH
-419 QWIPDYLSVANPVDN
+419 QWIPEYLNVANPVDN
-434 GGHPVGDWRGPRI
+434 GGHPVGDWRGRKI
-447 LDAILDD
+447 IDAILAD
-454 PAVGVL
+454 PSVGVL

-472 DKLAQD
+472 DRLAQD
-478 LVAAAERTDKLVCV
+478 LVDAAEQSDKLVCV
-492 VWGSPVGTEAAYRE
+492 IWGSPVGTEEAYRT

-513 VATFRTFA
+513 VATFRTFG
-521 NCITAVRAHLDH
+521 NCITAVRAYLGHH
-533 TRFTAAYRSPFD
+533 RFTAGYRSPFED
-545 EAPRSPSPSFR
+545 APRTPSPSYR

-598 AASLVGYPVVMK
+598 AAGLVGYPVVMK
-610 ASGASIAHKTELGL
+610 ASGPQLGHKTELGL

-649 DVSLDGVL
+649 NVPLDGIL

-668 VVGVTHDDLF
+668 VVGVTRDDLF

-690 VEVLRDS
+690 VEVLHDA
-697 AVRVPPFGEDQAHAM
+697 AVRVPPFGEDQARAM
-712 LAELRGRALLGGVR
+712 LTELRGHALLEGVR

-752 QIAELDIN
+752 SLSELDIN

-770 AVALDALAACR
+770 AVALDALAVCR